1 MKKFLLLALLVPAA
15 ACASARAQTQ
25 PVEHPPMAVPPVPPR
40 VIESPPAV
48 EPPPLEPV
56 AEMPSA
62 PVVPPRARPP
72 QRDPAKGNSTDPKVE
87 AKPPDVPTDPT
98 TQPSAPVAPPVP
110 PLRPQGSA
118 EGPEMARQVRETLD
132 RARKMLDTIDI
143 RTLSNERKVNYDT
156 ARDFIKQAE
165 DAITQGKVVFAKN
178 LADRAE
184 QVAKELG
191 GRF

>member
-1 MKKFLLLALLVPAA
+1 MNKLLLLAFLVPAA

-40 VIESPPAV
+40 IIEAPPV

-56 AEMPSA
+56 AEMPSN
-62 PVVPPRARPP
+62 PVVPPRSRPP
-72 QRDPAKGNSTDPKVE
+72 QRDPVKADPKVE
-87 AKPPDVPTDPT
+87 AKPPDIPADPT
-98 TQPSAPVAPPVP
+98 TQPTAPATPPVP

-118 EGPEMARQVRETLD
+118 EGPEMARQVRETMG
-132 RARKMLDTIDI
+132 RATKMLDSIDI
-143 RTLSNERKVNYDT
+143 RTLSNERKANYDT

-165 DAITQGKVVFAKN
+165 DAITNGKLVFAKN

-184 QVAKELG
+184 QVARELG
-191 GRF
+191 GRL